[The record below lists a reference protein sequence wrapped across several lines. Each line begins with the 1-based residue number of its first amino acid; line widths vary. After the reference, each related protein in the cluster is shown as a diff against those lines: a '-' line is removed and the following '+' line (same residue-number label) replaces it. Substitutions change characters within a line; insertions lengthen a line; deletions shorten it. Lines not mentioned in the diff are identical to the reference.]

1 MFNILAE
8 LSTKC
13 SDLEV
18 GDQAGFSKF
27 RIIYFFRAESLTT
40 DYLLQM
46 GLFGGGEEGERVE
59 KRQTDGLKFFN

>member
-13 SDLEV
+13 SDLKP

-27 RIIYFFRAESLTT
+27 RIIYFFRAESLAT

-46 GLFGGGEEGERVE
+46 GLFGGGEEGKKKGRE
-59 KRQTDGLKFFN
+59 KGQTD